1 MEAHPEFRQQPDE
14 FWAYVRKVS
23 ELLGY
28 TQKRRRG
35 APASDKVPAV
45 HSVEDI
51 AECLRRIDLD
61 SSVVE
66 SDQHVPT
73 EFGCALENYFA
84 YRSKVLAERVR
95 PNLMDAERARN
106 LFWEYHERLKPTCLL
121 PMNKQ
126 KGEMAQPA
134 FLTGLVNM
142 LISECLDDHQEVNL
156 DPRQLAVI
164 TRDGRPL
171 KTLSR
176 RVDGAFPSVTNPH
189 ALWEIK
195 EYYYTT
201 TFGSRVSGGVYETLL
216 DGMELDDARDTHNVD
231 IQHYL
236 IIDGFKT
243 WWHDGLSYLCRMIDM
258 LHMGLVDEVIFGEEV
273 VEAIPRIVG
282 TWPRADQ
289 V

>member
-1 MEAHPEFRQQPDE
+1 MQADATFRQQPDE

-23 ELLGY
+23 EQLGY
-28 TQKRRRG
+28 TAKRPRG
-35 APASDKVPAV
+35 GLPGDKVPAI
-45 HSVEDI
+45 HTAEQI
-51 AECLRRIDLD
+51 AWCLRRLDLD

-66 SDQHVPT
+66 YDDHVPT
-73 EFGCALENYFA
+73 DFGIALENYFA
-84 YRSKVLAERVR
+84 YRSHALVTYVL
-95 PNLMDAERARN
+95 PNLMDAERAGS
-106 LFWEYHERLKPTCLL
+106 LFWELHDRLQPSCQL

-142 LISECLDDHQEVNL
+142 LVSENLYGEPVDL
-156 DPRQLAVI
+156 DPRELAVI

-176 RVDGAFPSVTNPH
+176 RVDGAYPAVTNPH

-216 DGMELDDARDTHNVD
+216 DGMELDDARDTHNVH
-231 IQHYL
+231 IEHYL
-236 IIDGFKT
+236 IIDGLKT

-258 LHMGLVDEVIFGEEV
+258 LNMGLVDEIIFGAEV
-273 VEAIPRIVG
+273 VEAIPRIVK
-282 TWPRADQ
+282 TWPRASD